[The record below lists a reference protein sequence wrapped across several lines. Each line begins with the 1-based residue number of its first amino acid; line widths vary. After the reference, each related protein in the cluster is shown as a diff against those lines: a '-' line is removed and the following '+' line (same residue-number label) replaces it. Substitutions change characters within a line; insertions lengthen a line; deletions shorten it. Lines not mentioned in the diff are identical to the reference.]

1 MKSSV
6 KKKILWILV
15 PVLALVVIAGAGVS
29 WMLSG
34 SSAAPLTLEVGGF
47 PPPAASAGNLNGQWK
62 VIPGPAKETTSA
74 GYRVVEKV
82 AGGLVTDT
90 ATGRTGDVTGSVT
103 VVGNRVTTA
112 TFTVNMTSLK
122 SDKSLRDAVLKTNAI
137 QTAKYPTAV
146 FTLADPIA
154 LPDITPGRIYR
165 VSARGTLL
173 LHGVSKLVTVSLQY
187 QQANTGFVVLADMP
201 IVMGDYAIKAPSIAG
216 VVSVQNHGSFELRA
230 NLAK

>member
-34 SSAAPLTLEVGGF
+34 SSAAPLTLAVGKF
-47 PPPAASAGNLNGQWK
+47 QASAPSADNLNGQWK
-62 VIPGPAKETTSA
+62 VIAGPAEEATSA
-74 GYRVVEKV
+74 GYRVEEKV
-82 AGGLVTDT
+82 AGGLVSDT
-90 ATGRTGDVTGSVT
+90 ATGRTGDVTGSVN

-112 TFTVNMTSLK
+112 TFTVNMTTLK
-122 SDKSLRDAVLKTNAI
+122 SDKSLRDTVLKTNAI

-173 LHGVSKLVTVSLQY
+173 LHGVSKLVVVSLHY
-187 QQANTGFVVLADMP
+187 QQTNTGFVVLADMP
-201 IVMGDYAIKAPSIAG
+201 IVMDDYAIKAPSIAG
-216 VVSVQNHGSFELRA
+216 VVSVQNHGSFELRV